1 MQNASNDSAI
11 IMTSLAVLPIS
22 ANGIGRRPEPIYR
35 DSSKNSGPRCRDWQ
49 AQSAKPLCL
58 KE

>member
-11 IMTSLAVLPIS
+11 IMMSLAVLLIS
-22 ANGIGRRPEPIYR
+22 AKGIGRRPEPIYR
-35 DSSKNSGPRCRDWQ
+35 DSSKNSGPGCRDRQ
-49 AQSAKPLCL
+49 AQSAKPLYL